1 MIRRPPRST
10 RTDTLF
16 PYTTLFRSELLGQL
30 RVDAEPLRG
39 ARQHRVDAV
48 ERLPRDTRGHR
59 RQHPDRRARSA
70 SGRVLRGSGL
80 ARLVE
85 RLLEA
90 AVVVVESLLGL
101 VERELA
107 ALHERLGEQL

>member
-1 MIRRPPRST
+1 MKRRPPRT
-10 RTDTLF
+10 KRTDTLF
-16 PYTTLFRSELLGQL
+16 PYTTLCRS
-30 RVDAEPLRG
+30 
-39 ARQHRVDAV
+39 
-48 ERLPRDTRGHR
+48 
-59 RQHPDRRARSA
+59 RSA

-90 AVVVVESLLGL
+90 AVVVVERLLGL

-107 ALHERLGEQL
+107 ALHERLGEQLSHGPAIVDLGVHQRLRVAGVVEIGRASCRERVCQYV